1 MNHALAQFF
10 GAGLSLRL
18 EKRASVGRTV
28 IFENQRVIYGDV
40 CRTLFKVAYRIAAR
54 GHYVAQQL
62 VGIRYCASGTVN
74 EPRLDSAPRFD
85 KPRTITRSELPD
97 V

>member
-18 EKRASVGRTV
+18 KKRASVGRTV
-28 IFENQRVIYGDV
+28 IFENQRVIHGDV
-40 CRTLFKVAYRIAAR
+40 CRTLFKVAYRITTR
-54 GHYVAQQL
+54 GHHVAYQL

-74 EPRLDSAPRFD
+74 EPRLDSAPRFH
-85 KPRTITRSELPD
+85 KTRTITRSERPD